1 MHVSQATA
9 GSKRAAGTLMD
20 KTQTYI
26 EYNGKTH
33 TKDAIGGQS
42 FAELFTQM
50 HYSNMLTTNKQI
62 IANNQVRIEFRSL
75 PVLIS

>member
-42 FAELFTQM
+42 FAETCYSDALFK
-50 HYSNMLTTNKQI
+50 H
-62 IANNQVRIEFRSL
+62 ANYK
-75 PVLIS
+75 